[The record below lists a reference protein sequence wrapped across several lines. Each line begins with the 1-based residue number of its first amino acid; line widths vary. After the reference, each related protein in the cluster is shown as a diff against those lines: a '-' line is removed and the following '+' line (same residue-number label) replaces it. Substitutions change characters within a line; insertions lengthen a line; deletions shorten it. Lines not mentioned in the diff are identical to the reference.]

1 MEFKPDCRECPRL
14 AKFLDTVKDKNPNYF
29 CKPVPAFGVS
39 NPKLLIV
46 GLAPG
51 MHGANKT
58 GRPFTGDFAGILLYQ
73 TLLKFGF
80 SSEAVS
86 ISVDD
91 SLSLIDTRITNAV
104 KCLPPENKPKTTEIL
119 QCNKFLS
126 HEIRCIPDKVI
137 ILSLGKIAHDAILMA
152 LNLKKSHYKF
162 SHGARHELSSEQI
175 LYDSY
180 HCSKYNT
187 QTKRLTVDMF
197 ENIFLNIKKE
207 MEK

>member
-1 MEFKPDCRECPRL
+1 
-14 AKFLDTVKDKNPNYF
+14 
-29 CKPVPAFGVS
+29 
-39 NPKLLIV
+39 
-46 GLAPG
+46 
-51 MHGANKT
+51 
-58 GRPFTGDFAGILLYQ
+58 
-73 TLLKFGF
+73 
-80 SSEAVS
+80 
-86 ISVDD
+86 
-91 SLSLIDTRITNAV
+91 
-104 KCLPPENKPKTTEIL
+104 
-119 QCNKFLS
+119 
-126 HEIRCIPDKVI
+126 
-137 ILSLGKIAHDAILMA
+137 MA